1 MARWTCVQHK
11 KKVDDDNRFENEM
24 EIRVRLHLEEV
35 SHKYGKD
42 LRSNSVREMI
52 TSLTMRIHIMLRCCV
67 YKYPSRI
74 KERNNDSSSSS
85 QQKAI

>member
-52 TSLTMRIHIMLRCCV
+52 TSLSMRIHIMLRCRV

-74 KERNNDSSSSS
+74 KERNNDSSSS

>member
-42 LRSNSVREMI
+42 LRSNNGGASDDNQFDDAYTYYVEMLCI
-52 TSLTMRIHIMLRCCV
+52 
-67 YKYPSRI
+67 
-74 KERNNDSSSSS
+74 
-85 QQKAI
+85 

>member
-1 MARWTCVQHK
+1 MDLCPTYK

-42 LRSNSVREMI
+42 LRSNSGASDDNQFDDAYI
-52 TSLTMRIHIMLRCCV
+52 LC
-67 YKYPSRI
+67 
-74 KERNNDSSSSS
+74 
-85 QQKAI
+85 